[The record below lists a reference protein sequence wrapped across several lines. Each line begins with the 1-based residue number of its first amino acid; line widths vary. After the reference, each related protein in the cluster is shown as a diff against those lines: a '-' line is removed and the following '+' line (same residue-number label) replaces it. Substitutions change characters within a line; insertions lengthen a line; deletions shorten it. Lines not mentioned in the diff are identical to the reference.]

1 MPEWLNG
8 TVSKTVVLERAS
20 RVRISPPPHMK
31 ILSIETSC
39 DETAVAILECNGE
52 FENPSFKILG
62 NSLLSQIEIHKEY
75 GGVFPSLAKREHA
88 KNLIPLLENT
98 LKQSNLYLEASLP
111 SKKINPVKSDK
122 VGAKQFN
129 RVKEIDLLVHAK
141 KILEREP
148 GLFENLEE
156 LLSKIE
162 IPEIDVIAVTYGPG
176 LEPALWVGLN
186 FAKALSVV
194 WNKPLIPVNHMEGH
208 ILSVLL
214 NRKEITNTKLQTPNK
229 SQIKNSKNKQQTIKQ
244 LRNKT
249 MKIEFPAIALLI
261 SGGHTE
267 LVLIKDW
274 LDYEIIGQTKDD
286 AVGEAFDKVARML
299 ELPYPGGPEI
309 SKLAEETRN
318 KNYEN
323 KWNLPRPMINTDNF
337 DFSFSGLK
345 TSVLYKIKK
354 LPELTEEVKK
364 TIAREFEDAVVDVLV
379 LKTKKAL
386 QKYNAK
392 TLIIG
397 GGVVANKQIRLAFSD
412 LVTEL
417 PNTKLLLPNNSLST
431 DNAIMI
437 GIAGYFR
444 FLNKPQLTNSVV
456 NGVNKKT
463 RNPLELRAEGNLRL

>member
-1 MPEWLNG
+1 MPF
-8 TVSKTVVLERAS
+8 AS
-20 RVRISPPPHMK
+20 RSYGARSGDFIIMLNKKKGNNNRVK
-31 ILSIETSC
+31 LLSIETSC
-39 DETAVAILECNGE
+39 DETAVAIIECSGE

-88 KNLIPLLENT
+88 KNLVPLLENT
-98 LKQSNLYLEASLP
+98 LKQSFIHLEAELP
-111 SKKINPVKSDK
+111 SEISN
-122 VGAKQFN
+122 AK
-129 RVKEIDLLVHAK
+129 VKEIE
-141 KILEREP
+141 KILERES
-148 GLFENLEE
+148 GLFEKLKE

-162 IPEIDVIAVTYGPG
+162 IPDLDGIAITYGPG

-194 WNKPLIPVNHMEGH
+194 WDKPLIPINHMEGH
-208 ILSVLL
+208 LLSVLIDREKIP
-214 NRKEITNTKLQTPNK
+214 NYKHQITNKSEITNSPPPPRIRRTSK
-229 SQIKNSKNKQQTIKQ
+229 SQTLPETSYQKPVTSIQ
-244 LRNKT
+244 
-249 MKIEFPAIALLI
+249 FPAIALLI

-274 LDYEIIGQTKDD
+274 LDYKIIGQTKDD

-299 ELPYPGGPEI
+299 KLPYPGGPYI
-309 SKLAEETRN
+309 SALAEMSRIN
-318 KNYEN
+318 ADK
-323 KWNLPRPMINTDNF
+323 KLPHKSASSPHKSAFVLPRPMLNSNNF

-354 LPELTEEVKK
+354 LPELTDEIKK
-364 TIAREFEDAVVDVLV
+364 EIAREFEDAVVDVLIS
-379 LKTKKAL
+379 KTKKAL

-397 GGVVANKQIRLAFSD
+397 GGVIANKQIRRAFSN

-417 PNTKLLLPNNSLST
+417 PNTQLLLPENSLST

-444 FLNKPQLTNSVV
+444 FLKQKNKTP
-456 NGVNKKT
+456 
-463 RNPLELRAEGNLRL
+463 NPNELRAEGNLRL

>member
-1 MPEWLNG
+1 
-8 TVSKTVVLERAS
+8 
-20 RVRISPPPHMK
+20 MK

-39 DETAVAILECNGE
+39 DETAVAVIECSGE

-88 KNLIPLLENT
+88 KNLVPLLENT
-98 LKQSNLYLEASLP
+98 LKQSGLYLEAELP
-111 SKKINPVKSDK
+111 NKINDEKI
-122 VGAKQFN
+122 
-129 RVKEIDLLVHAK
+129 KEIE

-148 GLFENLEE
+148 GLFEKLKE
-156 LLSKIE
+156 LLSKTE
-162 IPEIDVIAVTYGPG
+162 IPEIDAVAVTYGPG

-186 FAKALSVV
+186 FAKALSSV

-208 ILSVLL
+208 ICSTLSLG
-214 NRKEITNTKLQTPNK
+214 KNTK
-229 SQIKNSKNKQQTIKQ
+229 IK
-244 LRNKT
+244 
-249 MKIEFPAIALLI
+249 FPTIALLI

-267 LVLIKDW
+267 LVLIKNW

-309 SKLAEETRN
+309 SKLAEKTRN

-323 KWNLPRPMINTDNF
+323 KWDLPRPMIKTDDFN
-337 DFSFSGLK
+337 FSFSGLK

-354 LPELTEEVKK
+354 LPELTNEIK
-364 TIAREFEDAVVDVLV
+364 TEIAREFEDAVVDVLTS
-379 LKTKKAL
+379 KTKKAL

-397 GGVVANKQIRLAFSD
+397 GGVVANKQIRQEF
-412 LVTEL
+412 
-417 PNTKLLLPNNSLST
+417 TKLAEKQNIKLMLPDNSLST

-444 FLNKPQLTNSVV
+444 YLK
-456 NGVNKKT
+456 NKKPI
-463 RNPLELRAEGNLRL
+463 NNFKNLSAQGNLKL